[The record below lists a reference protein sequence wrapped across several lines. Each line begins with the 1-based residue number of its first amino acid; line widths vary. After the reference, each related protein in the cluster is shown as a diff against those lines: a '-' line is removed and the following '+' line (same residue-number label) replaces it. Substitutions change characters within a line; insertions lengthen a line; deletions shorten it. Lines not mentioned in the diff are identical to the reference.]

1 MLISDVKKVVM
12 ATNDAG
18 SCFKGGELMNNLQV
32 INVKKC
38 RWWPKGKYN
47 GEPIQGFRLSLA
59 LHILYWRLLPKVGWN
74 FGMPCFVWLC
84 FTFRAEVEYRWI

>member
-12 ATNDAG
+12 AGSGAS
-18 SCFKGGELMNNLQV
+18 SCFMGDTIMNNLWA

-47 GEPIQGFRLSLA
+47 GKPIQGVKVSLVFHVLSW
-59 LHILYWRLLPKVGWN
+59 HPLPEVAWN
-74 FGMPCFVWLC
+74 FGLSYFMWLC
-84 FTFRAEVEYRWI
+84 FTVRLELEYKLS